1 MKSIR
6 SLPCEIIGL
15 ILANCES
22 FAELLDAI
30 LTCRSFY
37 SAWKSHTG
45 SILWHI
51 GQLEIIGFR
60 DALIAVRAT
69 EIAKQAIFKEDL
81 PPSPFPLG
89 ELSGQVRKPTLDELK
104 VLFDFRHLV
113 ECLERV
119 ARENSPHTG
128 AALYRV
134 YQEPLTLAST
144 CGLPGFLDK
153 FRKNMEEWDEE
164 HDYHDDPFTPAEKRC
179 LLQYPIFRF
188 EEFQYHG
195 DIFQPL
201 ADIFFQESKSMTKVV
216 NTLRGA
222 SLYERLEEIIM
233 PENVEDAVETF
244 VLAHPGV
251 ESPVVDK
258 ANLPGLEYASRN
270 LRLLLDAVKYFSGQS
285 NCYWPD
291 CGTPP
296 PDLQFVRYMLAK
308 YFLLRFKDNTW
319 DRGNSRNNDSRTLAW
334 SKFTVS
340 GDVFCERI
348 LAKGYDEACALL
360 ESINAPLPEP
370 YFVHNSCWFIS

>member
-1 MKSIR
+1 MLWKER
-6 SLPCEIIGL
+6 LH
-15 ILANCES
+15 LA
-22 FAELLDAI
+22 LY
-30 LTCRSFY
+30 RSFL
-37 SAWKSHTG
+37 A
-45 SILWHI
+45 
-51 GQLEIIGFR
+51 
-60 DALIAVRAT
+60 
-69 EIAKQAIFKEDL
+69 
-81 PPSPFPLG
+81 
-89 ELSGQVRKPTLDELK
+89 
-104 VLFDFRHLV
+104 
-113 ECLERV
+113 
-119 ARENSPHTG
+119 G

-222 SLYERLEEIIM
+222 SLYERYGARQYDPGILEKSHSQSLFHQLLQVMFVAHSPILGKIVRNEDGSQYHQRRNRPTPKEMTGRCRPVSVFFFFFFFFFFFGVFSLEEIIM